1 MLKIFNKNIATF
13 SEEILVGLDIY
24 KQNGRRK
31 NP

>member
-13 SEEILVGLDIY
+13 SEEIFVGLDFD